1 MTRRFLVL
9 AILLVIAV
17 PRLALAQ
24 AVNADS
30 GVALKGTDVVA
41 YFAEGRVVE
50 GSAQFAHRWQEA
62 EWRFASAANRDAFAR
77 EPEKYAPQYGG
88 FCAWGMAQG
97 YRAPIDPAA
106 FRVIDGK
113 LYLNYSRSVQGT
125 WLKDVPGNVAKADGN
140 WAKLRGQ

>member
-1 MTRRFLVL
+1 MTRRLLVL
-9 AILLVIAV
+9 ALLLVALPAIAS
-17 PRLALAQ
+17 AQ
-24 AVNADS
+24 TVNADG

-41 YFAEGRVVE
+41 YFTDGKVVA
-50 GSAQFAHRWQEA
+50 GSPQFMHRWRDA

-106 FRVIDGK
+106 FRVVDGK
-113 LYLNYSRSVQGT
+113 LYLNYNRSVQSN
-125 WLKDVPGNVAKADGN
+125 WLKDIPGHVTKADSN
-140 WAKLRGQ
+140 WTRLRGQ